1 MSSLLMFG
9 SHFNLGHV
17 GQERDSR
24 MSSIYGSDFSIPTS
38 CTIDDV
44 RSQRVGLR
52 EFQHT
57 EHFGLGDGS
66 GTSSTPASTHH
77 SSYARLDH
85 VASTL
90 TLEQRRNKQRHSS
103 VIRLSPPDEKSL
115 AEPALLRPSTT
126 TYYARPSSF
135 KPHSFSNNIIP
146 PALESES
153 VIPKPSPSIFP
164 SRWVN
169 TGKKNQ
175 GVMRW

>member
-17 GQERDSR
+17 GQERGSKL
-24 MSSIYGSDFSIPTS
+24 SSIFGLDFSIPAS
-38 CTIDDV
+38 STIDDV
-44 RSQRVGLR
+44 RNQRVGLR
-52 EFQHT
+52 EFQHA

-66 GTSSTPASTHH
+66 GTPSTPDSTHH

-90 TLEQRRNKQRHSS
+90 TLEQRRNKQRHRS
-103 VIRLSPPDEKSL
+103 VIRLSFPDQISGP
-115 AEPALLRPSTT
+115 EPALIRPSTT
-126 TYYARPSSF
+126 TYYGRPSSF
-135 KPHSFSNNIIP
+135 KPHTSSNNIIP
-146 PALESES
+146 LALESES
-153 VIPKPSPSIFP
+153 VIPKPPPCTFP